1 VSWLRDRLPGR
12 SAGRLPLRTRLA
24 AGLTAL
30 VAVALLAVGAATGHF
45 LRMFL
50 VDRLDEQLVQAATQV
65 LSRPFGRAE
74 GLAVGT
80 LLLEVDSAGRLAE
93 PPVVVVPADE
103 ARGRATLSGADVRAL
118 SAARSDPRDVQL
130 SSLGDYRALAAASPS
145 GNRVVVGLPL
155 EPIAQTVR
163 RLWLV
168 EALTFIPALLA
179 LALLG
184 AMLIRRELRPLERV
198 SAAARRVSALPLSSG
213 RVALDERVPVED
225 PGTEVGELAGAVNG
239 MLGHVDTSLQARAA
253 TEERLRRFVA
263 DASHEL
269 RTPLAAIRGY
279 AELFRRA
286 GDAHPDDLARAMAR
300 VEDEA
305 RRMGVLV
312 DDLLLLARLDQG
324 RPLRREPVDVALL
337 AADAAADAQAAAADR
352 PVRLDIPAEP
362 AVVVGDADRLRQV
375 LANLL
380 ANSRVH
386 TQPGTS
392 VEVAVVAAG
401 EEVVLAVTDDGPGLP
416 PELQGRAFERFTRA
430 EDSRTRDRGGAGLG
444 LSIVAAVVAAHGGT
458 VSVTSRPGRTRF
470 EVRLPTAD
478 TANTA
483 HTADVADGAQP
494 SRAAY
499 DDNRATASSST
510 SARLQNAN
518 RTKGRPASTSS

>member
-1 VSWLRDRLPGR
+1 MSWLRDRLPGR

-103 ARGRATLSGADVRAL
+103 ARGRATLSPADVRAL
-118 SAARSDPRDVQL
+118 AAADTAARDVDL
-130 SSLGDYRALAAASPS
+130 SSLGDYRVLGATDAG
-145 GNRVVVGLPL
+145 GNQVVVGLPL
-155 EPIAQTVR
+155 EPVAQTVR

-168 EALTFIPALLA
+168 EALTFVPALCA

-184 AMLIRRELRPLERV
+184 TMLIRRELRPLERV
-198 SAAARRVSALPLSSG
+198 AAAARRVSALPLSTG
-213 RVALDERVPVED
+213 RVALDERVPVEEQS
-225 PGTEVGELAGAVNG
+225 TEVGALAGAVNG
-239 MLGHVDTSLQARAA
+239 MLGHVATSLEARAA

-286 GDAHPDDLARAMAR
+286 GDARPDDLARAMAR

-312 DDLLLLARLDQG
+312 DDLLLLAHLDQG
-324 RPLRREPVDVALL
+324 RPLQAESVDLALL
-337 AADAAADAQAAAADR
+337 AADAAADAQAAAPDHT
-352 PVRLDIPAEP
+352 VRLDIPPQP
-362 AVVVGDADRLRQV
+362 ALVTGDADRLRQV

-380 ANSRVH
+380 ANARVH
-386 TQPGTS
+386 TPPGTC
-392 VEVAVVAAG
+392 VEVGVRSAGDEVA
-401 EEVVLAVTDDGPGLP
+401 LTVTDDGPGLP
-416 PELQGRAFERFTRA
+416 AELQERAFERFARA
-430 EDSRTRDRGGAGLG
+430 DDSRARDRGGSGLG
-444 LSIVAAVVAAHGGT
+444 LSIVAAVIAAHGGH
-458 VSVTSRPGRTRF
+458 VTLHSHPGRTRV
-470 EVRLPTAD
+470 EVRLTAED
-478 TANTA
+478 A
-483 HTADVADGAQP
+483 AQP
-494 SRAAY
+494 SPAAY
-499 DDNRATASSST
+499 DDSRATASSST
-510 SARLQNAN
+510 SARLQNAK
-518 RTKGRPASTSS
+518 RTNGRPASTSS